1 MTMEERLSAP
11 RQRGFDRNTLLI
23 VGLILTALGTLSVGI
38 LQSRVLG
45 MTTGTDLQQLL
56 DSSENAMSAATAA
69 IVLRAIE
76 AMAVPIFAVLTVD
89 GFQRTSS
96 VKRYFFRLVL
106 LALVCEIPYHL
117 ARTGAIWESDIH
129 NPVFGIALSVAMLY
143 LLRSF
148 PGANAKG
155 IAVKIVA
162 PLAAILWALILGAEY
177 ATAMVLICY
186 ALWLTRRK
194 PTISYFAGICAALL
208 CTVGNMLF
216 LFAPFGFLL
225 AYFYNGTQRPTPR
238 ILRYALYPVLL
249 MLIAFAGYAMF

>member
-1 MTMEERLSAP
+1 MT
-11 RQRGFDRNTLLI
+11 
-23 VGLILTALGTLSVGI
+23 V
-38 LQSRVLG
+38 
-45 MTTGTDLQQLL
+45 GTDLQQLL
-56 DSSENAMSAATAA
+56 ESSDSAMNAATAA

-96 VKRYFFRLVL
+96 VKRYFLRLVI
-106 LALVCEIPYHL
+106 LALVSEIPYHL
-117 ARTGAIWESDIH
+117 ARTGQIWESDIH
-129 NPVFGIALSVAMLY
+129 NPVWGVALSVAMLY

-162 PLAAILWALILGAEY
+162 PVAAILWALILGAEY

-216 LFAPFGFLL
+216 LFAPFGFLP

-238 ILRYALYPVLL
+238 LLRYALYPVMLI
-249 MLIAFAGYAMF
+249 LIAFAGYAMF